1 MCVGECK
8 RGTLK
13 AVAEDAVVVVA
24 KYELARLILHVL
36 CVYRHV
42 VIKVSTFEQPDSTF
56 ELPSRACVW
65 VLQPLPTVC

>member
-24 KYELARLILHVL
+24 KYELARSILHVL

-42 VIKVSTFEQPDSTF
+42 VVSVLSCC
-56 ELPSRACVW
+56 SCVHS
-65 VLQPLPTVC
+65 C